1 MACAECPFAATVL
14 ASPADALDAASDTA
28 TFAVFCADDADVG
41 SCSTLA
47 RRAFRRGELGKD
59 LVADG
64 SAGICPRSAF
74 ACVIEKGW

>member
-1 MACAECPFAATVL
+1 MVCAECPFAVTVL
-14 ASPADALDAASDTA
+14 ASPADALDAASDAA

-47 RRAFRRGELGKD
+47 RRAFRRGELGMD
-59 LVADG
+59 LADG
-64 SAGICPRSAF
+64 SAGSCLGSAF